1 MCINSIHFVP
11 VASSPAWRVLATGK
25 NPIPLESRMSVW
37 TWRIKRYNLI
47 SCQQRHRLL
56 HHFSVSF
63 RSHIPAIMNAR
74 AMYPHFIPIHEN
86 LLLQV
91 SWALRGLYDSF
102 RVDTLFSAIVR
113 CVVIDVVERHTHW
126 LPVSDAEIR
135 ANLFKSVLLNSLSVT
150 SIYIYDVFLHPLVND
165 QEKWLHRNVGRFY
178 QAFWLLPVVS
188 ISFYLNVCPTS
199 VLIPGNYVC
208 WTRVYFNPS

>member
-1 MCINSIHFVP
+1 
-11 VASSPAWRVLATGK
+11 
-25 NPIPLESRMSVW
+25 
-37 TWRIKRYNLI
+37 
-47 SCQQRHRLL
+47 
-56 HHFSVSF
+56 
-63 RSHIPAIMNAR
+63 MNAR

-113 CVVIDVVERHTHW
+113 CVVIDVVERQTHW
-126 LPVSDAEIR
+126 LSVSDAEIR
-135 ANLFKSVLLNSLSVT
+135 ANLFKSVFLNSLSMT
-150 SIYIYDVFLHPLVND
+150 SIYIYDIFLHPLVND

-178 QAFWLLPVVS
+178 QAFWLLPVVT
-188 ISFYLNVCPTS
+188 ISFYLNVCPVS

-208 WTRVYFNPS
+208 WTRVYFNPLLGVLVQCHSPKNIYFTLWDSCRRATPTNLFQSFEPSRNICL